1 MMKKTKAYK
10 GGRKVGKVKPK
21 LITDPKILDKMSD
34 KEIANML
41 AAHGGLEG
49 MGAKKAGGTVGRK
62 AGKKVGTKGKSTQV
76 QARKEYYKTKEDY
89 LKSISTPASAKNRK
103 MPYKKPAPKKKPK
116 SMIEK
121 QMDIVMPKQQTMKS
135 GKRVGC
141 GAALRGYGKA
151 MGKK

>member
-1 MMKKTKAYK
+1 MMEKTKAYK
-10 GGRKVGKVKPK
+10 GGRKVGKTPK
-21 LITDPKILDKMSD
+21 LITDPKILDKMTD

-49 MGAKKAGGTVGRK
+49 LGAKKAGGTVGRK
-62 AGKKVGTKGKSTQV
+62 EGKKVGTK
-76 QARKEYYKTKEDY
+76 
-89 LKSISTPASAKNRK
+89 N

-116 SMIEK
+116 SMLEK
-121 QMDIVMPKQQTMKS
+121 QMDIVMPKQQMMKS

>member
-10 GGRKVGKVKPK
+10 GGRKISKTPK

-41 AAHGGLEG
+41 AANLGLAG
-49 MGAKKAGGTVGRK
+49 IGAKKTGGTVGRK
-62 AGKKVGTKGKSTQV
+62 SGKKVGTKIPK
-76 QARKEYYKTKEDY
+76 AMK
-89 LKSISTPASAKNRK
+89 TPAKN
-103 MPYKKPAPKKKPK
+103 MPYKKPAAKKKPK
-116 SMIEK
+116 SILEK
-121 QMDIVMPKQQTMKS
+121 QMDIVSPKQQTMKS

-141 GAALRGYGKA
+141 GAAMRGYGKA